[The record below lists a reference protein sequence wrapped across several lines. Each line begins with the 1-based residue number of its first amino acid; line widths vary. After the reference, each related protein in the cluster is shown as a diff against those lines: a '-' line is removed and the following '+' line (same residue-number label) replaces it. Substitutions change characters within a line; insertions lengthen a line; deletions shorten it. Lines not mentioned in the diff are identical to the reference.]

1 MLFLCRIFSPEQA
14 DLQEGSMEIDVR
26 KDGHAVVIA
35 LTGRMDAVSAPQFDK
50 TVDDFIVQGE
60 TRIIIDFKTLEY
72 ISSAGLQ
79 SVLALAKRLEVING
93 EIILSD
99 LNGAVKEV
107 FEISG
112 FSSIFPIYDNLG
124 AAMASM

>member
-1 MLFLCRIFSPEQA
+1 
-14 DLQEGSMEIDVR
+14 MEIDV
-26 KDGHAVVIA
+26 KKEGQAVIIA

-50 TVDDFIVQGE
+50 TVDDFIAQGK
-60 TRIIIDFKTLEY
+60 TRILIDFKSLEY

-79 SVLALAKRLEVING
+79 SILALAKKLELIDGAVL
-93 EIILSD
+93 LSD

-112 FSSIFPIYDNLG
+112 FSSIFPIFDNLD
-124 AAMASM
+124 AAKASV

>member
-1 MLFLCRIFSPEQA
+1 
-14 DLQEGSMEIDVR
+14 MEIDA
-26 KDGHAVVIA
+26 KKEGQAVIIA

-50 TVDDFIVQGE
+50 TVDDFIEKGE
-60 TRIIIDFKTLEY
+60 TSILIDFKTLEY

-79 SVLALAKRLEVING
+79 SILALAKRLELTNG
-93 EIILSD
+93 TVLLSD

-112 FSSIFPIYDNLG
+112 FSSIFPIYDNLD
-124 AAMASM
+124 AAKASV

>member
-1 MLFLCRIFSPEQA
+1 
-14 DLQEGSMEIDVR
+14 MEIDV
-26 KDGHAVVIA
+26 KKEGQAVIIA

-50 TVDDFIVQGE
+50 TVDDFIAQGK
-60 TRIIIDFKTLEY
+60 TRLLIDFKSLEY

-79 SVLALAKRLEVING
+79 SILALAKRLELING
-93 EIILSD
+93 TVHLSD

-112 FSSIFPIYDNLG
+112 FSSIFPIYDNLD
-124 AAMASM
+124 AAKASI

>member
-1 MLFLCRIFSPEQA
+1 
-14 DLQEGSMEIDVR
+14 MEIDA
-26 KDGHAVVIA
+26 KKEGQAVIIA

-50 TVDDFIVQGE
+50 TVDDFIEQGE
-60 TRIIIDFKTLEY
+60 TRILIDFKTLEY

-79 SVLALAKRLEVING
+79 SVLALAKRLEMISGTVL
-93 EIILSD
+93 LSD

-112 FSSIFPIYDNLG
+112 FSSIFTIFDNLD
-124 AAMASM
+124 AAKASI

>member
-1 MLFLCRIFSPEQA
+1 
-14 DLQEGSMEIDVR
+14 MEIDV
-26 KDGHAVVIA
+26 KKEGQAVIIA

-50 TVDDFIVQGE
+50 TVDDFIAQGK
-60 TRIIIDFKTLEY
+60 TRLLIDFKSLEY

-79 SVLALAKRLEVING
+79 SILALAKRLELING
-93 EIILSD
+93 TVHLSE

-112 FSSIFPIYDNLG
+112 FSSIFPIYDNLD
-124 AAMASM
+124 AAKASI

>member
-1 MLFLCRIFSPEQA
+1 
-14 DLQEGSMEIDVR
+14 MEIDV
-26 KDGHAVVIA
+26 KKEGQAVIIA

-50 TVDDFIVQGE
+50 TVDDFIAQGK
-60 TRIIIDFKTLEY
+60 TRILIDFKSLEY

-79 SVLALAKRLEVING
+79 SILALAKRLELING
-93 EIILSD
+93 TVLLSD

-112 FSSIFPIYDNLG
+112 FCSIFPIYDNLD
-124 AAMASM
+124 AAKASI

>member
-1 MLFLCRIFSPEQA
+1 MI
-14 DLQEGSMEIDVR
+14 MEIDV
-26 KDGHAVVIA
+26 KKEGKAVIIS

-50 TVDDFIVQGE
+50 TVDDFIEQGE
-60 TRIIIDFKTLEY
+60 TYILIDFRSLEY

-79 SVLALAKRLEVING
+79 SILALAKRLELING
-93 EIILSD
+93 TVLLSD

-112 FSSIFPIYDNLG
+112 FSSIFTIYDNLD
-124 AAMASM
+124 AATAST

>member
-1 MLFLCRIFSPEQA
+1 
-14 DLQEGSMEIDVR
+14 MEIDV
-26 KDGHAVVIA
+26 KKEGQAVIIA

-50 TVDDFIVQGE
+50 TVDDFIEEGE
-60 TRIIIDFKTLEY
+60 TRILIDFKTLEY

-79 SVLALAKRLEVING
+79 SILALAKRLELING
-93 EIILSD
+93 AVLLSD

-112 FSSIFPIYDNLG
+112 FSSIFPIYDNLD
-124 AAMASM
+124 AAKASV

>member
-1 MLFLCRIFSPEQA
+1 
-14 DLQEGSMEIDVR
+14 MEIDA
-26 KDGHAVVIA
+26 KKEGQAVIIA

-50 TVDDFIVQGE
+50 TVDDFIEQGE
-60 TRIIIDFKTLEY
+60 AKILIDFKTLEY

-79 SVLALAKRLEVING
+79 SILALAKRLELING
-93 EIILSD
+93 AVLLSD

-112 FSSIFPIYDNLG
+112 FSSIFPIFDNLD
-124 AAMASM
+124 AAKASI

>member
-1 MLFLCRIFSPEQA
+1 
-14 DLQEGSMEIDVR
+14 MEIDV
-26 KDGHAVVIA
+26 KKEGQAVIIA

-50 TVDDFIVQGE
+50 TVDDFIEQGE
-60 TRIIIDFKTLEY
+60 TMILIDFKFLEY

-79 SVLALAKRLEVING
+79 SVLALAKRLEMTNG
-93 EIILSD
+93 TVLLSD

-112 FSSIFPIYDNLG
+112 FSSIFPIFDNLD
-124 AAMASM
+124 AARASI

>member
-1 MLFLCRIFSPEQA
+1 
-14 DLQEGSMEIDVR
+14 MEIDVQKEGR
-26 KDGHAVVIA
+26 IIVIS

-50 TVDDFIVQGE
+50 TVDDFIEQGE
-60 TRIIIDFKTLEY
+60 THILIDFKSLEY

-79 SVLALAKRLEVING
+79 SVLALAKRLELVDG
-93 EIILSD
+93 TVTLSD

-112 FSSIFPIYDNLG
+112 FSSIFPIYENRD
-124 AAMASM
+124 AAMASI

>member
-1 MLFLCRIFSPEQA
+1 
-14 DLQEGSMEIDVR
+14 MEIDA
-26 KDGHAVVIA
+26 KKEGQAVIIA

-50 TVDDFIVQGE
+50 TVDDFIEQGE
-60 TRIIIDFKTLEY
+60 TRILIDFKTLEY

-79 SVLALAKRLEVING
+79 SVLALAKRLEMING
-93 EIILSD
+93 TVLLSD

-112 FSSIFPIYDNLG
+112 FSSIFAIFDNLD
-124 AAMASM
+124 AAQASI

>member
-1 MLFLCRIFSPEQA
+1 
-14 DLQEGSMEIDVR
+14 MEIDV
-26 KDGHAVVIA
+26 KKEGQAVIIA

-50 TVDDFIVQGE
+50 TVDDFIEEGE
-60 TRIIIDFKTLEY
+60 TRILIDFKTLEY

-79 SVLALAKRLEVING
+79 SILALAKRLELING
-93 EIILSD
+93 TVLLSD

-112 FSSIFPIYDNLG
+112 FSSIFPIFDNLD
-124 AAMASM
+124 AAKASI

>member
-1 MLFLCRIFSPEQA
+1 
-14 DLQEGSMEIDVR
+14 MEIDA
-26 KDGHAVVIA
+26 KKEGQAVIIA

-50 TVDDFIVQGE
+50 TVDDFIEQGE
-60 TRIIIDFKTLEY
+60 TRILIDFKTLEY

-79 SVLALAKRLEVING
+79 SVLALAKRLEMING
-93 EIILSD
+93 TVLLSD

-112 FSSIFPIYDNLG
+112 FSSIFTIFDNLD
-124 AAMASM
+124 AAQASI

>member
-1 MLFLCRIFSPEQA
+1 
-14 DLQEGSMEIDVR
+14 MEIDA
-26 KDGHAVVIA
+26 KKEGQTVIIV

-50 TVDDFIVQGE
+50 TVDDFIEQGE
-60 TRIIIDFKTLEY
+60 TRILIDFKTLEY

-79 SVLALAKRLEVING
+79 SILALAKRLEITSGTVL
-93 EIILSD
+93 LSD

-112 FSSIFPIYDNLG
+112 FSSIFPIFDNLD
-124 AAMASM
+124 AAKASI

>member
-1 MLFLCRIFSPEQA
+1 
-14 DLQEGSMEIDVR
+14 MEIDA
-26 KDGHAVVIA
+26 KKEGQAVIIA

-50 TVDDFIVQGE
+50 TVDDFIEQGE
-60 TRIIIDFKTLEY
+60 AKILIDFKTLEY

-79 SVLALAKRLEVING
+79 SILALAKRLELING
-93 EIILSD
+93 AVLLSD

-112 FSSIFPIYDNLG
+112 FSSIFPIYDNLD
-124 AAMASM
+124 AAKASV

>member
-1 MLFLCRIFSPEQA
+1 
-14 DLQEGSMEIDVR
+14 MEIDA
-26 KDGHAVVIA
+26 KKEGQAVIIA

-50 TVDDFIVQGE
+50 TVDDFIEQGE
-60 TRIIIDFKTLEY
+60 TRILIDFKTLEY

-79 SVLALAKRLEVING
+79 SILALAKRLEMING
-93 EIILSD
+93 TVLLSD

-112 FSSIFPIYDNLG
+112 FSSIFPIFDNLD
-124 AAMASM
+124 AAQASI

>member
-1 MLFLCRIFSPEQA
+1 
-14 DLQEGSMEIDVR
+14 MEIDV
-26 KDGHAVVIA
+26 KKEGQSVIIA

-50 TVDDFIVQGE
+50 TVDDFIEQGE
-60 TRIIIDFKTLEY
+60 TLILIDFKFLEY

-79 SVLALAKRLEVING
+79 SVLALAKRLEMING
-93 EIILSD
+93 TVLLSD

-112 FSSIFPIYDNLG
+112 FSSIFPIFDNLD
-124 AAMASM
+124 AARASI

>member
-1 MLFLCRIFSPEQA
+1 
-14 DLQEGSMEIDVR
+14 MEIDV
-26 KDGHAVVIA
+26 KKQGQAVIIA

-50 TVDDFIVQGE
+50 TVDDFIAQGK
-60 TRIIIDFKTLEY
+60 TRLLIDFKSLEY

-79 SVLALAKRLEVING
+79 SILALAKRLELING
-93 EIILSD
+93 TVHLSE

-112 FSSIFPIYDNLG
+112 FSSIFPIYDNLD
-124 AAMASM
+124 AAKASI

>member
-1 MLFLCRIFSPEQA
+1 
-14 DLQEGSMEIDVR
+14 MEIDVKKEGR
-26 KDGHAVVIA
+26 AVIIA

-50 TVDDFIVQGE
+50 TVDDFIDQGE
-60 TRIIIDFKTLEY
+60 TQILIDFKYLEY

-79 SVLALAKRLEVING
+79 SILALAKKLELING
-93 EIILSD
+93 AVILSD

-112 FSSIFPIYDNLG
+112 FSSIFPIYDNLD
-124 AAMASM
+124 AAKASV

>member
-1 MLFLCRIFSPEQA
+1 
-14 DLQEGSMEIDVR
+14 MEIDV
-26 KDGHAVVIA
+26 KKEGQAVIIA

-50 TVDDFIVQGE
+50 TVDDFIEQGE
-60 TRIIIDFKTLEY
+60 TRILIDFKTLEY

-79 SVLALAKRLEVING
+79 SILALAKRLELING
-93 EIILSD
+93 TVLLSD

-112 FSSIFPIYDNLG
+112 FSSIFPIYDNLD
-124 AAMASM
+124 AATASI